1 MTEIT
6 RRRISLPVDF
16 DKRLI
21 ELAEDHHSSNVSGFI
36 RCAVQSYESS
46 LDEQERRKEMLST
59 LEELRRE
66 IDELRQAV
74 EDPDDKTR
82 MTGPPPAKLKTQNES
97 KLNPASVQRSVQS
110 VLLDEGK
117 LELAELVEAVDY
129 GVLETQKATEA
140 LIEKELMEK
149 ESNDETVEYK
159 IKK

>member
-46 LDEQERRKEMLST
+46 LDEQESRKEVLSSIK
-59 LEELRRE
+59 ELRRE

-74 EDPDDKTR
+74 EESDDRTR
-82 MTGPPPAKLKTQNES
+82 MAGLPPGKLKTQNES
-97 KLNPASVQRSVQS
+97 KFDPTSVQRSVQS
-110 VLLDEGK
+110 VLLDEGS

-129 GVLETQKATEA
+129 GVLKTQKATEA
-140 LIEKELMEK
+140 LIEKGLLQK
-149 ESNDETVEYK
+149 ESSGETVEYK